1 MTYAAIIEN
10 RTTGERKAKTLV
22 RTGMLPP
29 AVWARIDC
37 AGLLLD
43 MRKHGKVR
51 AVRMLDARAYYT
63 EASPRIIYVMHQE
76 D

>member
-1 MTYAAIIEN
+1 MTYLAIIEN

-22 RTGMLPP
+22 STGVLPP
-29 AVWARIDC
+29 VVWARIDC

-51 AVRMLDARAYYT
+51 TVRMLDARAYYA
-63 EASPRIIYVMHQE
+63 EASVRVIYVMHPE